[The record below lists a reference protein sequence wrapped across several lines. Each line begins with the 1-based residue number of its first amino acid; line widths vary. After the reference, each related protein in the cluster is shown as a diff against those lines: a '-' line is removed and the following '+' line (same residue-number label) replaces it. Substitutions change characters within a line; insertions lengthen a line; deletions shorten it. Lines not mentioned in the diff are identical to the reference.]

1 MKLLVYVVLAS
12 IFSGALFAGAPNV
25 ILIMADDLGYGDVSC
40 YGSKLNRTPVLDK
53 MASEG
58 VKLTDYHSGS
68 TVCTPSRMALMT
80 GMYPPR
86 VGWKGGVLGYKMKMS
101 GGLSAE
107 ARTMAEVFKDAGY
120 RTGISG
126 KWHLGDAPERL
137 PQGQGFEHA
146 FYVAS
151 SNNQT
156 KKLWRNGKL
165 IAEPFNNRRLSEE
178 FTKEAISFI
187 KKERTRPFF
196 LYMPYTAP
204 HFPVEAHP
212 DWNGKS
218 ANKAYGDVVEELDA
232 RLGEILKS
240 LRELEIEKE
249 TIVIFTSDNGPQG
262 GRKNKTVA
270 DPYRGGK
277 WSVLE
282 GGTRVPCVIS
292 WPGKLP
298 KGKVCKELVASID
311 LLPSLAT
318 ACGIEL
324 EKKRELP
331 LDGVSVWNTL
341 KGDEGPHLRKDML
354 YWDGWA
360 VPQAIRVGPWKL
372 YFDQVKEVKGSKE
385 GPVLIDLSTDIAEE
399 EDFSEDHPDRVDEML
414 ALARKRLEAIKAK
427 SISLGG
433 EPQQFPKTKMPR
445 WLVK

>member
-1 MKLLVYVVLAS
+1 MKLLMIIALAL
-12 IFSGALFAGAPNV
+12 IFSGALFAGPPNV

-58 VKLTDYHSGS
+58 VRLTDYHSGS
-68 TVCTPSRMALMT
+68 TVCTPSRMALLT

-120 RTGISG
+120 RTGMSG

-146 FYVAS
+146 FYITA

-156 KKLWRNGKL
+156 DKLWRNGKL
-165 IAEPFNNRRLSEE
+165 VAEPFDNRRLSEE

-187 KKERTRPFF
+187 KEDRDRPFF
-196 LYMPYTAP
+196 LYLPYTAP

-212 DWNGKS
+212 DWEGKS
-218 ANKAYGDVVEELDA
+218 ANKDYGDVVEELDA

-240 LRELEIEKE
+240 LRELKIEKE
-249 TIVIFTSDNGPQG
+249 TVVIFTSDNGPQG

-270 DPYRGGK
+270 GPYRGGK

-298 KGKVCKELVASID
+298 EGKVCNELVASID
-311 LLPSLAT
+311 LLPTLAT

-324 EKKRELP
+324 KEQKLP
-331 LDGVSVWNTL
+331 LDGVSVWGTL
-341 KGDEGPHLRKDML
+341 KGGEGEHLRKDML

-360 VPQAIRVGPWKL
+360 VPQAIRHDQWKL
-372 YFDQVKEVKGSKE
+372 YFDLVKEVKGSKE
-385 GPVLIDLSTDIAEE
+385 GPVLIDLSIDI
-399 EDFSEDHPDRVDEML
+399 SERKNLSKSHPDRVKAML
-414 ALARKRLEAIKAK
+414 KLARKRLEDIKEK
-427 SISLGG
+427 KISLGG
-433 EPQQFPKTKMPR
+433 ESQKFPKEKVPR
-445 WLVK
+445 WLAE

>member
-1 MKLLVYVVLAS
+1 MKLLMYVTLAS

-86 VGWKGGVLGYKMKMS
+86 VGWKGGVLGFKMRMS

-146 FYVAS
+146 FYITA

-178 FTKEAISFI
+178 FTREAISFI
-187 KKERTRPFF
+187 ERERTRVAGTAGRPNDSDPITVQARRPESYGLVDRHSVAIVPFQ
-196 LYMPYTAP
+196 
-204 HFPVEAHP
+204 
-212 DWNGKS
+212 
-218 ANKAYGDVVEELDA
+218 
-232 RLGEILKS
+232 ILF
-240 LRELEIEKE
+240 R
-249 TIVIFTSDNGPQG
+249 
-262 GRKNKTVA
+262 
-270 DPYRGGK
+270 
-277 WSVLE
+277 
-282 GGTRVPCVIS
+282 
-292 WPGKLP
+292 
-298 KGKVCKELVASID
+298 
-311 LLPSLAT
+311 
-318 ACGIEL
+318 
-324 EKKRELP
+324 
-331 LDGVSVWNTL
+331 
-341 KGDEGPHLRKDML
+341 
-354 YWDGWA
+354 
-360 VPQAIRVGPWKL
+360 
-372 YFDQVKEVKGSKE
+372 
-385 GPVLIDLSTDIAEE
+385 
-399 EDFSEDHPDRVDEML
+399 
-414 ALARKRLEAIKAK
+414 K
-427 SISLGG
+427 SISVNRKLRR
-433 EPQQFPKTKMPR
+433 PIVHLVFLRHLTTKVNVR
-445 WLVK
+445 TTIL